1 MIIEERARALQA
13 AGIAATSSATPLL
26 SVEDLRIGAGAGELV
41 HGVSFALSPGET
53 LGIVGES
60 GSGKSLTCRA
70 VLGVLP
76 PGLGVTQ
83 GSIRYRGIELIGL
96 DRRGWAPL
104 RGRSIAAVFQDPGS
118 YLNPSI
124 PVGRQLAEALRATF
138 KLSRVGA
145 YERSLDLLRK
155 MGLRDAEAVYR
166 QYPFELSGGMLQRVL
181 IAIAVCAGPEL
192 LIADEATTALDV
204 TVQAEV
210 LDLLADLQR
219 EQGLALIL
227 VSHDLA
233 VVAQMCRQV
242 IVFRRGAIV
251 ESGPAGRVLNDP
263 QHEYTRALIRNHKQF
278 GIERLPAR
286 RRSAERSVKAPAV
299 LANLPGPLLRLRGVD
314 VAYGSGRAR
323 RRVLRSIDL
332 TVGRG
337 ETVGLIGETGSG
349 KTTLLRAVLGVAPP
363 AAGSIHFD
371 GAEIGA
377 LRGHALRD
385 FRRSGRIQYV
395 FQDPLQSLDPDRSV
409 GWSIAEGL
417 RIRGVHDRA
426 AIATRVAAALEAVG
440 LDAAFEARLPRELSG
455 GQRQRVVIARALV
468 VDPALLLLDEPVSSL
483 DAASRTQI
491 LELLATLA
499 RERGIAQILISHDL
513 GSVAGVTDRVAVLYR
528 GQIVETGAT
537 TQLLH
542 EPRHSYTRLL
552 IGSAPT
558 LTDGAADETQ
568 RHALRAALA
577 KEN

>member
-1 MIIEERARALQA
+1 MIIEERTRAGTP
-13 AGIAATSSATPLL
+13 GIAATSSAAPLL
-26 SVEDLRIGAGAGELV
+26 AVENLHIGAGAAELV
-41 HGVSFALSPGET
+41 HGVSFTLPPGET

-76 PGLGVTQ
+76 PGLRVTQ
-83 GSIRYRGIELIGL
+83 GSIRHKGSELIGL

-104 RGRSIAAVFQDPGS
+104 RGRSISAVFQDPGS

-124 PVGRQLAEALRATF
+124 PIGRQLAEAQRATL
-138 KLSRVGA
+138 KLSRVAA

-166 QYPFELSGGMLQRVL
+166 QYPFALSGGMLQRVL

-210 LDLLADLQR
+210 LDLLRDLQR

-242 IVFRRGAIV
+242 IVFRNGAIV
-251 ESGPAGRVLNDP
+251 ESGPAERVLNDP
-263 QHEYTRALIRNHKQF
+263 QHEYTRALIRNHTQF

-286 RRSAERSVKAPAV
+286 RRSAEWAAKTPTVV
-299 LANLPGPLLRLRGVD
+299 ANLPGPLLQLRGVD
-314 VAYGSGRAR
+314 VAYGHGREL
-323 RRVLRSIDL
+323 RRVLQSIDL

-349 KTTLLRAVLGVAPP
+349 KTTLLRAVLGVAPL
-363 AAGSIHFD
+363 AAGSIQFD

-377 LRGHALRD
+377 LRGRALRD

-417 RIRGVHDRA
+417 RIRGADDRA

-440 LDAAFEARLPRELSG
+440 LDAAFADRLPRALSG
-455 GQRQRVVIARALV
+455 GQRQRAVIARALV

-499 RERGIAQILISHDL
+499 RERGIAQVLISHDL

-528 GQIVETGAT
+528 GKIVETGAT
-537 TQLLH
+537 TQVLH

-558 LTDGAADETQ
+558 LAHGAADETQ
-568 RHALRAALA
+568 RRALRAILA
-577 KEN
+577 KES